1 MSLLENN
8 DNTAVRSSSYNNNFN
23 DRVEAVV
30 SILMEYNA
38 NVDMKTAEGWA
49 ALMFAAQNGYIKLW
63 QLYWKMMPAWI
74 F

>member
-8 DNTAVRSSSYNNNFN
+8 DNNAVRSSSYNNNFN

-38 NVDMKTAEGWA
+38 IRGYE
-49 ALMFAAQNGYIKLW
+49 NG
-63 QLYWKMMPAWI
+63 
-74 F
+74 